1 MKLSKILALVM
12 ALVMVFAFAACAKAP
27 AAETP
32 KEEAT
37 TTAAPAADDADAEL
51 PELRVPEQAIEFKDF
66 SFTVNG
72 KTITNAGLKD
82 CTIYKV
88 KLDGYL
94 YSDKDGEKVLATDK
108 ETGEPLSVAYT
119 GYKLTDILK
128 AAGVEATKSVKVIT
142 SDGYDKFGNLMDG
155 EDVVKA
161 TYDLTI
167 NPDYYIVAIE
177 KNKEQAADG
186 TIYFAP
192 VMEDMN
198 KQYASMVTGFE
209 AE

>member
-32 KEEAT
+32 SKAPES
-37 TTAAPAADDADAEL
+37 TAPVADKNTGL
-51 PELRVPEQAIEFKDF
+51 PELRVPDKAIEFKDF

-72 KTITNAGLKD
+72 KTITNADLKD
-82 CTIYKV
+82 CTIYKA

-94 YSDKDGEKVLATDK
+94 YSDNDGEKVLATDK

-119 GYKLTDILK
+119 GYKLVDILK

-142 SDGYDKFGNLMDG
+142 SDGYSKFGNLKNGD
-155 EDVVKA
+155 EIEKA
-161 TYDLTI
+161 TFDLTI
-167 NPDYYIVAIE
+167 DPEYYLVAIE

-192 VMEDMN
+192 LMEDMN
-198 KQYASMVTGFE
+198 KQYASRVIGFE

>member
-32 KEEAT
+32 TEEAT

-72 KTITNAGLKD
+72 KTITNAELKD